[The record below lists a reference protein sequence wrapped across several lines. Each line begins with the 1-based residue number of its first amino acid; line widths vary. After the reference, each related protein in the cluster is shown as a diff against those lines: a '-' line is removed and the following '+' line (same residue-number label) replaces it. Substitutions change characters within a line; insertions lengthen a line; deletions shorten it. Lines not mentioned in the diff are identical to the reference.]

1 MSAAEAAVDGFDRLA
16 EDLDLVDAI
25 RGDPSSASELLA
37 EAAELAAD
45 AALHLVQ
52 LETPSEILEAAGVA
66 CRVTA
71 GAGGAEAQDWAV
83 MLHGMYR
90 RWAAS
95 RGLDH
100 ESTAELLVVRGA
112 AGAELLGE
120 HGVHRLARFSPHDPR
135 RRLQTSFASV
145 AVTPLESQRPEKVA
159 ALPASEVRVETF
171 RGSGP
176 GGQHRNTRDTA
187 VRAVHVPTGLAA
199 VCTSSRSQ
207 HHNRRQALR
216 VLAGRVASTQAAPA
230 PPRATSAARGAQ
242 VRSYV
247 LHPRP
252 LVVDHRTGCRSRDPF
267 SVLAG
272 NLDEFIQAWT
282 TYSS

>member
-1 MSAAEAAVDGFDRLA
+1 MLS
-16 EDLDLVDAI
+16 
-25 RGDPSSASELLA
+25 

-45 AALHLVQ
+45 AAGRLAL
-52 LETPSEILEAAGVA
+52 LETPSEALEAAGVA

-83 MLHGMYR
+83 MLHSMYR

-95 RGLDH
+95 RGLNH
-100 ESTAELLVVRGA
+100 EATAELLVVRGV

-120 HGVHRLARFSPHDPR
+120 HDVHRLARFSPHDPR
-135 RRLQTSFASV
+135 RRMQTSFASV
-145 AVTPLESQRPEKVA
+145 AVTPLESQRPEREM

-199 VCTSSRSQ
+199 VCDS
-207 HHNRRQALR
+207 AK
-216 VLAGRVASTQAAPA
+216 VLAGDLDQFI
-230 PPRATSAARGAQ
+230 RAWATRG
-242 VRSYV
+242 
-247 LHPRP
+247 
-252 LVVDHRTGCRSRDPF
+252 G
-267 SVLAG
+267 
-272 NLDEFIQAWT
+272 
-282 TYSS
+282 

>member
-1 MSAAEAAVDGFDRLA
+1 M
-16 EDLDLVDAI
+16 
-25 RGDPSSASELLA
+25 
-37 EAAELAAD
+37 
-45 AALHLVQ
+45 
-52 LETPSEILEAAGVA
+52 AGVV

-100 ESTAELLVVRGA
+100 ETGAELLVIRGA
-112 AGAELLGE
+112 AGAGLLGE

-145 AVTPLESQRPEKVA
+145 SVTPLESERPEEPST
-159 ALPASEVRVETF
+159 LPAREVRVETF

-187 VRAVHVPTGLAA
+187 VRAVHVPTGLTA
-199 VCTSSRSQ
+199 VCDSDRSQ
-207 HHNRRQALR
+207 HHNRRRALR
-216 VLAGRVASTQAAPA
+216 VLADRVAAARAAPA
-230 PPRATSAARGAQ
+230 PPRPGPAARGAQ
-242 VRSYV
+242 IRSYV
-247 LHPRP
+247 LQPRP
-252 LVVDHRTGCRSRDPF
+252 LVVDHRTGCRSRDPAT
-267 SVLAG
+267 VLAG
-272 NLDEFIQAWT
+272 NLDEFIRAWGLHG
-282 TYSS
+282 SSDG

>member
-1 MSAAEAAVDGFDRLA
+1 MDGFDRLA

-25 RGDPSSASELLA
+25 CGDPSSSPELLS

-45 AALHLVQ
+45 TALRLAQ
-52 LETPSEILEAAGVA
+52 LETPDEDLEAAGVV

-83 MLHGMYR
+83 MLQGMYR
-90 RWAAS
+90 RWASS
-95 RGLDH
+95 RGLTH
-100 ESTAELLVVRGA
+100 ESDAELLVIRGA

-135 RRLQTSFASV
+135 RRLQTSFAAVS
-145 AVTPLESQRPEKVA
+145 VTPLESPRPEKEA
-159 ALPASEVRVETF
+159 ASLPASEVRVETF

-187 VRAVHVPTGLAA
+187 VRAVHVPTGLTA
-199 VCTSSRSQ
+199 VCDSDRSQ
-207 HHNRRQALR
+207 HHNRRQALG
-216 VLAGRVASTQAAPA
+216 VLADRVTAARAAPD
-230 PPRATSAARGAQ
+230 PPRAGPAARGAQ
-242 VRSYV
+242 IRSYV

-252 LVVDHRTGCRSRDPF
+252 HVVDHRTGCRSRDPAN
-267 SVLAG
+267 VLAG
-272 NLDEFIQAWT
+272 NLDEFIRAWT
-282 TYSS
+282 AHGSSVG

>member
-1 MSAAEAAVDGFDRLA
+1 MDGFDRLA

-25 RGDPSSASELLA
+25 RGDPTSSAVLLS

-45 AALHLVQ
+45 AAIRLAQ
-52 LETPSEILEAAGVA
+52 LETPSEALEVAGVV

-90 RWAAS
+90 RWAVS

-100 ESTAELLVVRGA
+100 EADAGLLVVRSA

-135 RRLQTSFASV
+135 RRLQTSFAAV
-145 AVTPLESQRPEKVA
+145 AVTPLESRRPEKEVA
-159 ALPASEVRVETF
+159 ALPACEVRVETF

-187 VRAVHVPTGLAA
+187 VRAVHVPTGLTA
-199 VCTSSRSQ
+199 VCDSDRSQ

-216 VLAGRVASTQAAPA
+216 VLADRVSSARSEPA
-230 PPRATSAARGAQ
+230 PPRAGPAARGAQ
-242 VRSYV
+242 IRSYV

-252 LVVDHRTGCRSRDPF
+252 LVVDHRTGCRSRDPARVF
-267 SVLAG
+267 AG
-272 NLDEFIQAWT
+272 NLDEFIRAWAT
-282 TYSS
+282 RSG